1 MNSKKILAL
10 KSFVGCL
17 FLFSGLTKLFPIL
30 AFEIQLIVHGITSWF
45 VVTWLSRLVIAF
57 EIFLG
62 LSFFQ
67 KNFVKQF
74 FIPAATGLLIIFSL
88 DLIRQIILRGFG
100 GDCGCFGQVLTMS
113 PFEALIKNIILISA
127 LIFLNRLLDVK
138 SSKNILFPA
147 SFLLI
152 SFLPVFL
159 LFPPRQF
166 QIQTGNSDQTSSF
179 NSFDS
184 TKITSS
190 NESPNNSYGNSNTKL
205 VDQKKSPK
213 KKITKITSF
222 KNFSGGVNAD
232 LTKGENIVAMLS
244 MNCGSCIEA
253 GIEIGKLR
261 NEIKLP
267 PVYYLLFGEQIQLNE
282 FFSKTKVKF
291 PYKILDD
298 ETFFTLAKGS
308 APRVFLLRN
317 GKIIDEWDFRTFTR
331 TALKQAVEK

>member
-1 MNSKKILAL
+1 MNSKKIILL
-10 KSFVGCL
+10 RIFIGCL
-17 FLFSGLTKLFPIL
+17 FVFSGLSKLFPIL
-30 AFEIQLIVHGITSWF
+30 AFEVQLIVHGFRSWF

-67 KNFVKQF
+67 KNFLKQF

-113 PFEALIKNIILISA
+113 PLEALIKNIILISA
-127 LIFLNRLLDVK
+127 LIYLNGLLQAK

-179 NSFDS
+179 NSSGS

-190 NESPNNSYGNSNTKL
+190 NKSPNNSFGNSNTKL

-222 KNFSGGVNAD
+222 KNFSGGVNVD

-244 MNCGSCIEA
+244 MNCGSCIDA
-253 GIEIGKLR
+253 GLEIGKLK

-267 PVYYLLFGEQIQLNE
+267 PVYYLLFGEEKQLTE
-282 FFSKTKVKF
+282 FFSKTKAKF

-308 APRVFLLRN
+308 APRIFLLWN
-317 GKIIDEWDFRTFTR
+317 GKIINEWDFRTFS
-331 TALKQAVEK
+331 AKELKAAVDK